1 MGAFIEQPE
10 VIGGHLEAVWR
21 PFGGC
26 LEAKEAYR
34 GPLAACLGC
43 LTKAASPKLLKLNNH
58 LLINVLNLICLK
70 PFTVSVHCLPA
81 RSTGPLLFSLLRQG
95 NLLLH
100 LADPN
105 RLSLSST
112 RFAIRPV

>member
-1 MGAFIEQPE
+1 MGGKLTMGAFIEQPE

-58 LLINVLNLICLK
+58 LLINVLNLSCLK
-70 PFTVSVHCLPA
+70 PFTASVHCLPA
-81 RSTGPLLFSLLRQG
+81 RSTGPLPSSYLRRG
-95 NLLLH
+95 H
-100 LADPN
+100 
-105 RLSLSST
+105 ST
-112 RFAIRPV
+112 GPLPS

>member
-10 VIGGHLEAVWR
+10 VIGGRLEAVWR

-58 LLINVLNLICLK
+58 LLINVLNLSCLK
-70 PFTVSVHCLPA
+70 PFTASVHCLPA
-81 RSTGPLLFSLLRQG
+81 RSTGPLPSSFMKKVNILLG
-95 NLLLH
+95 PL
-100 LADPN
+100 
-105 RLSLSST
+105 
-112 RFAIRPV
+112 

>member
-58 LLINVLNLICLK
+58 LLINVLNLSCLK
-70 PFTVSVHCLPA
+70 PFTASVHCLPA
-81 RSTGPLLFSLLRQG
+81 RSTGPLPSSSQG
-95 NLLLH
+95 DTYMTSWESDEGWRGW
-100 LADPN
+100 A
-105 RLSLSST
+105 
-112 RFAIRPV
+112 

>member
-43 LTKAASPKLLKLNNH
+43 LTKAASPKLLKLNNQ
-58 LLINVLNLICLK
+58 LSKL
-70 PFTVSVHCLPA
+70 SQAVHSLCTLPA
-81 RSTGPLLFSLLRQG
+81 RSLYR
-95 NLLLH
+95 
-100 LADPN
+100 
-105 RLSLSST
+105 
-112 RFAIRPV
+112 AIAL

>member
-43 LTKAASPKLLKLNNH
+43 LTKFQRSTLTFETIHGYSWPPQPPWPPQPLPTACPLALQGHCPLVVKP
-58 LLINVLNLICLK
+58 VLN
-70 PFTVSVHCLPA
+70 
-81 RSTGPLLFSLLRQG
+81 
-95 NLLLH
+95 
-100 LADPN
+100 
-105 RLSLSST
+105 
-112 RFAIRPV
+112 

>member
-58 LLINVLNLICLK
+58 LLINVLNLSCLK
-70 PFTVSVHCLPA
+70 PFTASVHCLPA
-81 RSTGPLLFSLLRQG
+81 RSTGPLPSSFSSYSC
-95 NLLLH
+95 
-100 LADPN
+100 N
-105 RLSLSST
+105 RWEVI
-112 RFAIRPV
+112 FPAPVLDQCQHDWI